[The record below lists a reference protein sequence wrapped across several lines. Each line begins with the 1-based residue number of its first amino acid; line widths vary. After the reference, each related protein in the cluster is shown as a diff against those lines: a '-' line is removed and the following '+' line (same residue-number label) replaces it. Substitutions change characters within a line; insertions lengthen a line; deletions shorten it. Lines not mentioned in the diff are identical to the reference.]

1 MDKKENNHTLPSGY
15 ILNNKYIIDYV
26 RGEGGFGITYVG
38 HIKDS
43 TPQQNVAIKEYF
55 PSGVASRDHSQTPYR
70 VTHFNGDF
78 SVSFRKGLQR
88 FLNEAVLLK
97 KFAYLESIVSIL
109 DVFETNN
116 TAYLIMEYIDGIN
129 LKQLISNEGTLPFS
143 DIYSLM
149 LPVMKDLSI
158 IHEQGLI
165 HRDISPDNLLIG
177 LDNHLH
183 LIDFGSVSVANPNET
198 KTVTVILKA
207 GYAPPEQY
215 LATGHIGPWTDV
227 YGLCGTMYYA
237 LIGKPPIDALI
248 RMQKMDENFFILQD
262 NTDIEAYQW
271 NTIVRGLSLDYSERY
286 TSVKMLYQALTT
298 SEMPDEPITVMM
310 NSSSFNK
317 KPNDNHDRNNKLSK
331 SSNRHIFIAIA
342 AIILTVLISISG
354 NRLINKKTEDITID
368 TVYVQPQTKQIL
380 SMIDVSGLTLEN
392 AAMKLSEL
400 DSSIKINTIYRY
412 DSIKDIG
419 IVISQTVPAKSSFT
433 KGELSEIT
441 LTISK
446 GSEPSTEVVSSSN
459 TNNTPN
465 TTSASDIQTSLESTN
480 NAVSTVSLPSNNN
493 DNSQNNQNQSTNN
506 KTKKSKES
514 EFTTIHLD

>member
-1 MDKKENNHTLPSGY
+1 MDKKEISHTLPSGY
-15 ILNNKYIIDYV
+15 ILNDKYIIDYV

-43 TPQQNVAIKEYF
+43 APQQNVAIKEYF
-55 PSGVASRDHSQTPYR
+55 PSGVASRDHSRTPYR

-88 FLNEAVLLK
+88 FLYEAVLLK

-149 LPVMKDLSI
+149 LPVMKDLAI

-177 LDNHLH
+177 LDNRLH

-215 LATGHIGPWTDV
+215 LSTGHIGPWTDV
-227 YGLCGTMYYA
+227 YGLCGTIYYA
-237 LIGKPPIDALI
+237 LIGKPPVDALI
-248 RMQKMDENFFILQD
+248 RMQKKDEDFFILQD
-262 NTDIEAYQW
+262 DTEIETYQW
-271 NTIVRGLSLDYSERY
+271 NTIIKGLSLDYSDRFS
-286 TSVKMLYQALTT
+286 SVKMLYQAFTT
-298 SEMPDEPITVMM
+298 PEMPEEPITVMM
-310 NSSSFNK
+310 THNSSID
-317 KPNDNHDRNNKLSK
+317 KPNSK
-331 SSNRHIFIAIA
+331 SNENTKLHKSFKKRIYIAIA
-342 AIILTVLISISG
+342 AIILAMSIGLSG
-354 NRLINKKTEDITID
+354 NQLINKMTEDITID

-392 AAMKLSEL
+392 AATKLSEL
-400 DSSIKINTIYRY
+400 DSNIKIKTIYRY
-412 DSIKDIG
+412 DSSNNIG
-419 IVISQTVPAKSSFT
+419 IVISQTIPAKSSFT

-446 GSEPSTEVVSSSN
+446 GAEPSTEVVSGNNNNNSSDSTNDSDIQPSSDN
-459 TNNTPN
+459 TNNT
-465 TTSASDIQTSLESTN
+465 
-480 NAVSTVSLPSNNN
+480 VSTVSSPSNNTDDSEN
-493 DNSQNNQNQSTNN
+493 TEKKSTKN
-506 KTKKSKES
+506 KKSKES